1 MKLEIG
7 QESKTLDGRKVTIVN
22 IKENNVIYDIENI
35 TKNSVCDIPTFT
47 QWLKDTGQWK
57 EIE

>member
-35 TKNSVCDIPTFT
+35 TKNSVCNIQTFT
-47 QWLKDTGQWK
+47 QWLKDTGQDT
-57 EIE
+57 E